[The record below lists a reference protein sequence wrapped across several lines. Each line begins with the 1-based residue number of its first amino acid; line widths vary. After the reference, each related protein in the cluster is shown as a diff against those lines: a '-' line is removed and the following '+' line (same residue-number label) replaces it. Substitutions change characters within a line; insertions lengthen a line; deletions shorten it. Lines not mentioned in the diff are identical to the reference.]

1 MAAGISDVMKPERFT
16 GGDNFKRWQT
26 WVKFWL
32 MSMKIWFIQA
42 MVGGSFADRLLYS
55 K

>member
-1 MAAGISDVMKPERFT
+1 MAGGISDVMKPALYW
-16 GGDNFKRWQT
+16 GDNFKRWQT
-26 WVKFWL
+26 RVKFWL

-42 MVGGSFADRLLYS
+42 MVGGSFADHLLYS